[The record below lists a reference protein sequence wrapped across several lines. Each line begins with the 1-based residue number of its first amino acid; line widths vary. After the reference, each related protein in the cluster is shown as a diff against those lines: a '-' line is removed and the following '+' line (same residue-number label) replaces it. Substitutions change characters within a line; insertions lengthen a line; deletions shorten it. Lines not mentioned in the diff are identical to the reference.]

1 MMSHIIF
8 KVVTEWESESIVA
21 LYRSAGWWKDEY
33 DAGSIPS
40 LISSS
45 YRFVIGYCTDTN
57 QTVAMGRIL
66 SDTVITGIIQ
76 DMSVLKT
83 FQNQG
88 IGSSLLEF
96 LVTIARNAGLNR
108 ICLVAEPGTEDF
120 YKKSGFIIDDNKIF
134 LLQKAGPE

>member
-1 MMSHIIF
+1 MSRIIF
-8 KVVTEWESESIVA
+8 KIVTEWDIESIVS

-45 YRFVIGYCTDTN
+45 YLFVIGYCDDTN
-57 QTVAMGRIL
+57 QTVAMGRVL
-66 SDTVITGIIQ
+66 SDAVSTGIIQ

-88 IGSSLLEF
+88 IGSSLLQF
-96 LVTIARNAGLNR
+96 LVTTARSAGLSR
-108 ICLVAEPGTEDF
+108 IFLVAEPGTVEF
-120 YKKSGFIIDDNKIF
+120 YKKSGFITDENKIF
-134 LLQKAGPE
+134 LLYKAGPE